1 MNLSRNPLMLLVLAG
16 LVLVGCQ
23 QGDPAARVNP
33 NQAVL
38 EAKVTILD
46 AVDHPEPLVRA
57 RALEAVSR
65 FMLDEHGMLLVSAL
79 DDPSPGVRTV
89 AAMAIGDM
97 RYQPGRGRLT
107 EMVSQDRQVG
117 EPYLQVLP
125 AVVYGLYRLGDDSHL
140 KMLGPLL
147 LSDVEIIRTNTADA
161 MGRIGD
167 PRALGPLSETIY
179 REEYEARLRFDAAM
193 AQLGDAAAKGRLE
206 AYVHGRFVDMRI
218 SGIQA
223 LAAHNPARARKVLQR
238 LFDDGKEHPAVRLT
252 AAGEVARMRS
262 ARPEMRD
269 YALRSLRQPGPVLRE
284 AFDLKPGRNVDEDL
298 RLFVRRQAA
307 WALGWMG
314 PSPMAVYELMPFM
327 DSEDASM
334 RVLAAMSILR
344 LLPEAAEAEVPEA
357 PLPKTS
363 AGQGGEPGV
372 IEDPLAPVVPD
383 APGGRLKT
391 SGVKE

>member
-1 MNLSRNPLMLLVLAG
+1 MKLSRNPLMLLVLAG
-16 LVLVGCQ
+16 LFPVGCQ
-23 QGDPAARVNP
+23 QGDPVSRVNP
-33 NQAVL
+33 NQAAL

-97 RYQPGRGRLT
+97 RYQPGRRRLS

-125 AVVYGLYRLGDDSHL
+125 AVVYGLYRLGDDRHL

-193 AQLGDAAAKGRLE
+193 ARLGDAAAKGRLE
-206 AYVHGRFVDMRI
+206 AYVHGRFVDLRI

-223 LAAHNPARARKVLQR
+223 LAAHNPGRAREVLPR
-238 LFDDGKEHPAVRLT
+238 LLADDKEHPAVRLT
-252 AAGEVARMRS
+252 AAGELARMGAGGRKT
-262 ARPEMRD
+262 RE
-269 YALRSLRQPGPVLRE
+269 YALRCLRQPGQVLRE
-284 AFDLKPGRNVDEDL
+284 AFDLKPARSVDEDL

-307 WALGWMG
+307 WAVGWMG
-314 PSPMAVYELMPFM
+314 PAPRAVDELMPYM
-327 DSEDASM
+327 DSDDASM
-334 RVLAAMSILR
+334 RVLAAMSVLR
-344 LLPEAAEAEVPEA
+344 LLPEAVEAEVPDA
-357 PLPKTS
+357 PLPKTG
-363 AGQGGEPGV
+363 AGEAGEADV
-372 IEDPLAPVVPD
+372 MEDPLAPAVPD